1 MKTFL
6 LSITLSIAATLL
18 QAQDLQPWKINLPAG
33 VRLQVQTKSNASIT
47 QEMMGQNM
55 EMQSLTEVTERIQ
68 LKANANNTVGLEKQ
82 ITAMRMEMSMM
93 GQEMK
98 FDSNNPDDFN
108 SPVGMQMKPMLERT
122 VTASIDAAGNI
133 IVSSSSVDE
142 PNISAALGMFGDGVP
157 DSLALAG
164 LFMKPT
170 TQSIKPGASWTET
183 YHADGMKQETKYT
196 YLETKDQLASIAFE
210 INSTIEKTTEMQG
223 TTLTT
228 NTKTQ
233 SKGTLKLE
241 LGTGMVV
248 SRTLEQT
255 VEGTNNVMGMEIPLK
270 GGGKTEITISR
281 IN

>member
-1 MKTFL
+1 MKTFI
-6 LSITLSIAATLL
+6 LSITLTVAATLL

-47 QEMMGQNM
+47 QEAMGQNM
-55 EMQSLTEVTERIQ
+55 EMQNLTELTEKIQ
-68 LKANANNTVGLEKQ
+68 LKANANQTVGLEKQ
-82 ITAMRMEMSMM
+82 ITAMRMEMRMM

-108 SPVGMQMKPMLERT
+108 SLIGMQIKPMLERT
-122 VTASIDAAGNI
+122 VTASIDPAGNI
-133 IVSSSSVDE
+133 IVSSSPIDDA
-142 PNISAALGMFGDGVP
+142 NISAALGMFGNGVP

-164 LFMKPT
+164 LFMKSPAQT
-170 TQSIKPGASWTET
+170 IKPGASWTEI

-210 INSTIEKTTEMQG
+210 INSTIEKTAEMQG

-248 SRTLEQT
+248 SRMLEQT

-270 GGGKTEITISR
+270 GGGKTEITVSR
-281 IN
+281 VN